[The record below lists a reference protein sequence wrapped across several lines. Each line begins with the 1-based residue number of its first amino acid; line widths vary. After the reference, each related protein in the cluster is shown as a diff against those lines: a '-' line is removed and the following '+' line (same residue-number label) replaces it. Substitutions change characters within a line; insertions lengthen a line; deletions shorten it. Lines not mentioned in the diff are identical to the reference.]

1 LARLLATLVRPGNV
15 FESFPHQRA
24 HACIALG
31 SQPPR
36 RTPGLFVDREVYRLH
51 VSKLSLFLCKSIFT
65 APAVRSAEA
74 VKIGWSAAR
83 HGCKYV
89 KSPMFRFDNQRVLIV
104 GGSSGIGLAA
114 AAGFAKA
121 GASVTIAARNLERLA
136 NAATTLGHG
145 VQTARL
151 DVMDDKAVEKFF
163 EMGEPWRHVVVSGSS
178 VKLGPVRKLP
188 LFDAYSAMNSKFWG
202 AYRIARVARIEP
214 EGSLTF
220 VSGLLSRKPSPDAVL
235 QGAINAALEAL
246 AQGLA
251 LELAPVR
258 VNTVS
263 PGIIVTPLWD
273 AIPEDKR
280 RAMFE
285 ASAAQLPVQRVGQP
299 EDVANAILYLA
310 ATPFASGSTVFVDG
324 GGAIA

>member
-1 LARLLATLVRPGNV
+1 
-15 FESFPHQRA
+15 
-24 HACIALG
+24 
-31 SQPPR
+31 
-36 RTPGLFVDREVYRLH
+36 
-51 VSKLSLFLCKSIFT
+51 
-65 APAVRSAEA
+65 
-74 VKIGWSAAR
+74 
-83 HGCKYV
+83 
-89 KSPMFRFDNQRVLIV
+89 MFRFDNQRVLIV
-104 GGSSGIGLAA
+104 GGSSGIGLAV

-121 GASVTIAARNLERLA
+121 GASVTIASRNLERLA
-136 NAATTLGHG
+136 HAAATLGHG
-145 VQTARL
+145 VQTAQL

-163 EMGEPWRHVVVSGSS
+163 ETGERWRHVVVSGSS
-178 VKLGPVRKLP
+178 IKLGPVRKLP
-188 LFDAYSAMNSKFWG
+188 LFDAYSDMNSKFWG
-202 AYRIARVARIEP
+202 AYRIARVAKIEP

-220 VSGLLSRKPSPDAVL
+220 VSGLLSRRPSPDAVL

-285 ASAAQLPVQRVGQP
+285 ATAAGLPVKRVGQP